1 MDSLIDFDDEMTNFK
16 ECLDNIKNNNNR
28 VDLKATKLLISIMSA
43 TASMNTII
51 NLKTLKAKLKNCS
64 NIFDIGSMY
73 NMTRKVSN
81 ITKNKIFYNQLTIKI
96 RPYYS
101 IHNKINVNSVVNI
114 KLFRNGNMQM
124 CGLRCEEDG
133 LLSLKILI
141 KQINNIFGEQ
151 IIVTEF
157 LHNKFSVGLT
167 KTIIDKLYNK
177 NIFLVDYD
185 SYLDVMNTY
194 NKTCNTICN
203 ALNKKVD
210 NSVIKNIVTDYNN
223 YINILKYNITLINSD
238 FYIGC
243 KINRTNTYNFV
254 LNDYNLIC
262 DYDPCIY
269 QGVLIKFYWNY
280 DKETQDGRCNCSVPC
295 NGKGSGTG
303 NGNCRKITISIF
315 QSGNIIITGKCN
327 RTELHYIYNYIVEL
341 LHNNYERVKQVSL
354 GDEVK
359 KIKRR
364 NISILVRK

>member
-16 ECLDNIKNNNNR
+16 ECLDNIKNNDR

-51 NLKTLKAKLKNCS
+51 NLKTLKTKLKHSS

-101 IHNKINVNSVVNI
+101 IHNKININSVVNI

-124 CGLRCEEDG
+124 CGLRCENDG
-133 LLSLKILI
+133 LLSLKILL
-141 KQINNIFGEQ
+141 KQINKIFYEQ
-151 IIVTEF
+151 VIVTEF
-157 LHNKFSVGLT
+157 L
-167 KTIIDKLYNK
+167 KTQLSSELIKVIVNRLYDS

-185 SYLDVMNTY
+185 NYLNVNDMY
-194 NKTCNTICN
+194 NKTCKTICC

-210 NSVIKNIVTDYNN
+210 NSVIKQIVMGYDNF
-223 YINILKYNITLINSD
+223 INKKKYNITLINSD
-238 FYIGC
+238 FYIGY
-243 KINRTNTYNFV
+243 KINRTNTYNFI
-254 LNDYNLIC
+254 LNDCNLIC

-280 DKETQDGRCNCSVPC
+280 DKETQDGKCECSIPC
-295 NGKGSGTG
+295 NGKGSGKG
-303 NGNCRKITISIF
+303 NGNCRKITISVF
-315 QSGNIIITGKCN
+315 QSGNIIITGKCS
-327 RTELHYIYNYIVEL
+327 RDELNYIYNYIVEL
-341 LHNNYERVKQVSL
+341 LHNNYDTVKQVSL
-354 GDEVK
+354 GDDVK